1 MSSTELKAEIQ
12 KNYKVFSREKFPEG
26 DAGKFVV
33 LKDAKIIVKMDTI
46 EDAVKFADK
55 TFKDEL
61 YSIQEINPQKLDL
74 GFISYVLRA
83 N

>member
-1 MSSTELKAEIQ
+1 MSSKELKAEIQ
-12 KNYKVFSREKFPEG
+12 KNYEVFSREKFSE
-26 DAGKFVV
+26 DDTGKFVV
-33 LKDAKIIVKMDTI
+33 LKDAKIIVTMDTI
-46 EDAVKFADK
+46 EDAVKFSEK

-74 GFISYVLRA
+74 GLISYALRT